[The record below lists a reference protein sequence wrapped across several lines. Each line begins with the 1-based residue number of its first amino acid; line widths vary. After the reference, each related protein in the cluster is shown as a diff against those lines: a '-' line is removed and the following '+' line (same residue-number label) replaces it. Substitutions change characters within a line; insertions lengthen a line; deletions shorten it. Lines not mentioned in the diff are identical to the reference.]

1 MKGKCCV
8 RKLSWPGVGCHHDI
22 CFEIVKLKN
31 ATLLRRVYFMYFV
44 QRTPSHRSVQQV
56 LAIWTTMMSPKV
68 FFYLYATALQWAMA
82 SSIHEVSI
90 SPQWRTTVGRT
101 LWTSDQLV
109 AETSTWQHTT
119 LTTDRHPYRRRDS
132 NPQLQQASGCR
143 PTPKTARPLGQ
154 ALKWWYRY
162 ANMRMTEH
170 VASTL
175 PLPINLIL
183 PNKGFST
190 SILALTFSDFCL
202 YTMVSSY
209 VDVPPPA
216 SYIFACSYMAAIPIL
231 SNGLPTVK
239 DHLASMVAQLRVMNQ
254 QKFGH
259 CNSAYKCSF
268 LLRFQEIS

>member
-1 MKGKCCV
+1 MFLG
-8 RKLSWPGVGCHHDI
+8 
-22 CFEIVKLKN
+22 
-31 ATLLRRVYFMYFV
+31 RR
-44 QRTPSHRSVQQV
+44 
-56 LAIWTTMMSPKV
+56 SP
-68 FFYLYATALQWAMA
+68 TWARA
-82 SSIHEVSI
+82 SSFLRFPDHT
-90 SPQWRTTVGRT
+90 QRHTTVGRT
-101 LWTSDQLV
+101 PLDEWSARRRDLYLATHN
-109 AETSTWQHTT
+109 THN
-119 LTTDRHPYRRRDS
+119 RHPYRRRDS
-132 NPQLQQASGCR
+132 NPQLQQASGCSL
-143 PTPKTARPLGQ
+143 TPKTARPLGQ

-162 ANMRMTEH
+162 ANLRMTEH